1 MCDTAGT
8 LPRQQSPT
16 QKVFRFPTGEQALV
30 VNVDYSVCHRTPT
43 SWVPA
48 IQTDK
53 RKKSVAAQSVRALRL
68 LRAMRL

>member
-30 VNVDYSVCHRTPT
+30 VNVDYSLSLPPPTPPSLFLLSHAT
-43 SWVPA
+43 VVDPS
-48 IQTDK
+48 
-53 RKKSVAAQSVRALRL
+53 AQRRCV
-68 LRAMRL
+68 

>member
-30 VNVDYSVCHRTPT
+30 VNVDYSLSLPPPPPLSFSSPTRPWWTP
-43 SWVPA
+43 A
-48 IQTDK
+48 L
-53 RKKSVAAQSVRALRL
+53 SVDACDIRL
-68 LRAMRL
+68 NFDGQ